1 MTNTQTQPRA
11 PKIAAIDVALHAQ
24 RSILEA
30 YRDMNAMFVPAVP
43 NNTRYQEAFGKWVIA
58 VVDEASRG
66 HTDTASTIDLI
77 RALQVVK
84 RPSTVQEVTARV
96 QDPDPR
102 HFAGEPDH
110 GLRFARAQG
119 YAIGALD
126 LRRP

>member
-1 MTNTQTQPRA
+1 MTNTQTQPQTA
-11 PKIAAIDVALHAQ
+11 KLPAIDIALHAQ

-30 YRDMNAMFVPAVP
+30 YRDMNAMYTPAVP
-43 NNTRYQEAFGKWVIA
+43 NNTRYQEAFGNWVIA

-96 QDPDPR
+96 QDRDPR
-102 HFAGEPDH
+102 HFAGEPNH
-110 GLRFARAQG
+110 GLQLARSQG
-119 YAIGALD
+119 YVGTHD
-126 LRRP
+126 VRRP